1 MAFEIN
7 YPHPQM
13 TDDEINVEMNWAGK
27 GMASVMGFVFASSS
41 ALSRRTFSEIF
52 FTDRRHS
59 TIGCRGGSVWHIAF
73 EH

>member
-1 MAFEIN
+1 
-7 YPHPQM
+7 M

-27 GMASVMGFVFASSS
+27 DMASVMGFVFASSS
-41 ALSRRTFSEIF
+41 ALSRRPFSELF

-59 TIGCRGGSVWHIAF
+59 TIGCSGGSVWHIAF